1 MKGLPDVVHIGAL
14 TYEIVE
20 EPRLKEEGDFARI
33 RLTEAVIEVA
43 TPMHAD
49 VARVH
54 ILHEVIHAMLMAAG
68 IVPPHDEQYIGALA
82 NGFISLVRDN
92 PELLK

>member
-1 MKGLPDVVHIGAL
+1 MKIPDVVNVGTLI
-14 TYEIVE
+14 YKVVE

-33 RLTEAVIEVA
+33 RLTEAIIEVA
-43 TPMHAD
+43 TPMNPE

-54 ILHEVIHAMLMAAG
+54 ILHEVIHALLMEAG

-82 NGFISLVRDN
+82 HGFIRLVRDN
-92 PELLK
+92 PELVK